1 MWHVFPGA
9 HCSLTLLLVLLQLLF
24 SLLLSLNPDFPPEPS
39 TQSSVPTREA
49 QMQTHMLILACPAVQ
64 SLVLYDLL
72 LVASPTPVSDLAFL
86 LWSRPS
92 PPRGALAGA
101 SPGLSLLS
109 PRTFTTLS
117 RPTPFR
123 SLSP

>member
-1 MWHVFPGA
+1 
-9 HCSLTLLLVLLQLLF
+9 
-24 SLLLSLNPDFPPEPS
+24 
-39 TQSSVPTREA
+39 
-49 QMQTHMLILACPAVQ
+49 MQTHMLILACPAVQ